1 MTVHVFL
8 GPSLPVE
15 QARAVLDAQYHPPVS
30 CGDVTELVLD
40 REPPKAIVLVDGL
53 FEQVP
58 TVWHKEILFALERG
72 VRVFGAASMG
82 ALRAAELAA
91 FGMEGVGGIYERFAS
106 GEYQDDDEVTIV
118 HAPAEDGYVPL
129 SEAMANLRA
138 GLAAALAAGA
148 VTAATHDLLVDAAKR
163 RFYPD
168 RSWGRLYAD
177 AKALGVAEEETA
189 ALRGYVRE
197 HRPDAKR
204 ADALA
209 VLRHVAGLI
218 DAGLEPPV
226 VDFALEPTYYWEKL
240 LTVVRQQRAERELHE
255 RLGAGPAEVYRHLAE
270 HRPAVLRAA
279 LCDVLAAQESA
290 RLGLL
295 LPEER
300 TAHHRTVLD
309 GTAVPEALRDGLAV
323 REATAE
329 ALTGRLRASLAGP
342 ALARLER
349 DGLAGPVAAALAAP
363 DSPDTA
369 AGTPAQGVPLPAG
382 RRE

>member
-168 RSWGRLYAD
+168 RSWGGCTPTR
-177 AKALGVAEEETA
+177 
-189 ALRGYVRE
+189 
-197 HRPDAKR
+197 RPSASR
-204 ADALA
+204 
-209 VLRHVAGLI
+209 RRRRRRCAGTS
-218 DAGLEPPV
+218 GSTGRTP
-226 VDFALEPTYYWEKL
+226 
-240 LTVVRQQRAERELHE
+240 
-255 RLGAGPAEVYRHLAE
+255 
-270 HRPAVLRAA
+270 
-279 LCDVLAAQESA
+279 SA
-290 RLGLL
+290 RT
-295 LPEER
+295 PSPCC
-300 TAHHRTVLD
+300 
-309 GTAVPEALRDGLAV
+309 GT
-323 REATAE
+323 
-329 ALTGRLRASLAGP
+329 
-342 ALARLER
+342 
-349 DGLAGPVAAALAAP
+349 
-363 DSPDTA
+363 SP
-369 AGTPAQGVPLPAG
+369 G
-382 RRE
+382 